1 MHTPHL
7 GACHHA
13 RLPAEV
19 GCPSLTRDKLLSCRC
34 EPRTPLRAALACRT
48 GLAPVWLALKLLEDT
63 TEHSWL
69 PVQLHTELGRLA
81 PAMAC
86 AAEGSPVMQV

>member
-1 MHTPHL
+1 M
-7 GACHHA
+7 GFM
-13 RLPAEV
+13 PAEV
-19 GCPSLTRDKLLSCRC
+19 NCPSLTGTKVASCRC
-34 EPRTPLRAALACRT
+34 EPCTPRRTALACRT
-48 GLAPVWLALKLLEDT
+48 GLAPAWLALKLLEDT

-69 PVQLHTELGRLA
+69 PVQLQTELGRVA